1 MLESPPVAN
10 TKNVIEGDHDGKN
23 TKKETT
29 KEICYQIMAP
39 IYLMNN
45 NLYDMWFYCQLH
57 FFKNITKKQYGN

>member
-1 MLESPPVAN
+1 MLKSPPIAN
-10 TKNVIEGDHDGKN
+10 TKNVIKRDHDGKN

-45 NLYDMWFYCQLH
+45 NLYDM
-57 FFKNITKKQYGN
+57 